1 MSALIEVKNVT
12 NRFGSQ
18 VVHDKISM
26 TLEKNEILG
35 LVGGSGSGKSVLLR
49 TMLGL
54 NKPQEGEVLIDST
67 NIYALSTEEMMGIQ
81 KKWGVL
87 FQNGA
92 LFSGMSVL
100 DNIALPMREH
110 TGLSPEEIDNLAFLK
125 LQMVGLEAG
134 TADKHPSALS
144 GGMVTR
150 AGMARA
156 MALDPGILF
165 LDEPTGA
172 LDPVAATALDEL
184 MKALRDIL
192 KLSIMVITHDL
203 NTLVTV
209 CDRIAMI
216 VDKKVEIG
224 TLDDMRKSG
233 NPKIKE
239 YFDGPRMQA
248 IMAGRQQGSH

>member
-1 MSALIEVKNVT
+1 MKTLIELKSVT

-18 VVHDKISM
+18 IVHDGIS
-26 TLEKNEILG
+26 LELYEDETLG

-54 NKPQEGEVLIDST
+54 NKPQQGEVLVTGT
-67 NIYALSTEEMMGIQ
+67 NLYDLSPEQRLDIQ

-92 LFSGMSVL
+92 LFSGLSVL
-100 DNIALPMREH
+100 DNVALPLREH
-110 TGLSPEEIDNLAFLK
+110 SGLSPKAIDELALLK
-125 LQMVGLEAG
+125 LRMAGLEAEA
-134 TADKHPSALS
+134 ADKYPSALS

-150 AGMARA
+150 AGVARA
-156 MALDPGILF
+156 MALDPEILF

-172 LDPVAATALDEL
+172 LDPVAAASLDEL
-184 MKALRDIL
+184 MQSLHEIL
-192 KLSIMVITHDL
+192 KLSILIITHDP

-216 VDKKVEIG
+216 VDKKVESG
-224 TLDDMRKSG
+224 TLDDMLKST
-233 NPKIKE
+233 NPQVRE
-239 YFDGPRMQA
+239 YFSGPRVKA
-248 IMAGRQQGSH
+248 VLAERH